1 MSPASS
7 RRLYTLGWYLA
18 LPLVAGYLLIRSL
31 RQRQYRRFWAER
43 FLGRG
48 PLPVATP
55 GRGDGPTIWIHAVS
69 VGETRAAQPLI
80 DRLAREHPGAR
91 FVLTHMT
98 PTGREAAGPI
108 LSAWGGR
115 VVQRYLPYDMP
126 GPVRRFL
133 SEVRPTVGVLMETE
147 IWPNLQA
154 QARRAGVPMLLA
166 SARLSER
173 SLRRALRW
181 QSLMRPAAGG
191 LAAIAA
197 QTPVDRDRWA
207 RLYDGPIQV
216 TGNLKFDAQPS
227 AGQLEA
233 GRGLRARLQGRP
245 VWLFAS
251 TREGEERL
259 IVEALLQTASAFA
272 AGPGTNPGN
281 AANVASPPITLF
293 VPRHP
298 QRFEQVLRLLG
309 RLGRPVLRRAQFDL
323 LSAQSEVLLGDSM
336 GEMPM
341 YYAMADLAFIGGS
354 LLPLGG
360 QNLIEACACGCPVVF
375 GSHMFNFPQAADD
388 ALRAGAA
395 LQVADARAAIE
406 ALGALQA
413 DPARRAAM
421 AAAALEF
428 ARTHCGA
435 AERTAALIAQIAGLA
450 PVSGSAGR

>member
-18 LPLVAGYLLIRSL
+18 LPLVAAYLLARSL

-48 PLPVATP
+48 PAPVAAP
-55 GRGDGPTIWIHAVS
+55 GQGVGPTIWIHAVS

-80 DRLAREHPGAR
+80 ERLAREHPGAR

-98 PTGREAAGPI
+98 PTGREAAEPI
-108 LSAWGGR
+108 LSAGGGR
-115 VVQRYLPYDMP
+115 IVQRYLPYDMP

-133 SEVRPTVGVLMETE
+133 SEVRPSVGVLMETE

-181 QSLMRPAAGG
+181 PSLMRSAAGS

-197 QTPVDRDRWA
+197 QTPGDRDRWS

-227 AGQLEA
+227 AAQLQA
-233 GRGLRARLQGRP
+233 GRAWRARFEGRP

-251 TREGEERL
+251 TRDGEESL
-259 IVEALLQTASAFA
+259 IVDALLQAAPASGAA
-272 AGPGTNPGN
+272 AGALASS
-281 AANVASPPITLF
+281 AAPAPVLLF

-298 QRFEQVLRLLG
+298 QRFEQVQRLLG
-309 RLGRPVLRRAQFDL
+309 RLQRPLLRRAQFDS
-323 LSAQSEVLLGDSM
+323 LSARSEVLLGDSM

-341 YYAMADLAFIGGS
+341 YYAMADLALIGGS

-375 GSHMFNFPQAADD
+375 GPHMFNFPQAADD

-406 ALGALQA
+406 AMGALQA

-421 AAAALEF
+421 AAAALAF
-428 ARTHCGA
+428 ARAHCGA
-435 AERTAALIAQIAGLA
+435 AERTAALIAQVAALA
-450 PVSGSAGR
+450 PVSDRAAR